1 MIITDEQV
9 EKNFNEYISLIQNNI
24 KRDGVD
30 RLIKWLENKD
40 TKIAPASTRY
50 HLSCKGG
57 LVAHSLFVYKRLK
70 QLLDMEYKLQDNT
83 TTCPYTDET
92 IAIVALLHDISK
104 VDFYEVQERNTKD
117 ENGNW
122 IKVPVYQVKP
132 DDKRFT
138 FGSHAMNSV
147 YMLSKFINLSYEESL
162 AILHHMGGLDTTE
175 DTLNCRNI
183 SEAYIK
189 SPLALFLHFADELA
203 TFKDETVKDSDE

>member
-1 MIITDEQV
+1 
-9 EKNFNEYISLIQNNI
+9 
-24 KRDGVD
+24 
-30 RLIKWLENKD
+30 
-40 TKIAPASTRY
+40 
-50 HLSCKGG
+50 
-57 LVAHSLFVYKRLK
+57 
-70 QLLDMEYKLQDNT
+70 MEYKLQDNT